1 MTKEEIWKEFE
12 NQLIRDIQTPIT
24 VSYDVSE
31 KMATSAIKETVAKWK
46 KRLEQQPSE
55 DCVSKKAMLDAI
67 TQIDGNINMDIY
79 TNEVR
84 EIVKDLPPVT
94 PTQRW
99 IPVSERLPEERGKY
113 IVTEKVFRLDDREH
127 KGRYNTMVEQAE
139 YCNSK
144 WQRASFFEVI
154 AWMPLPKPY
163 EEKRGN
169 ENGNQDN

>member
-1 MTKEEIWKEFE
+1 MTKEENIKNLKQIKKVGLCKKYLDSIDE
-12 NQLIRDIQTPIT
+12 
-24 VSYDVSE
+24 
-31 KMATSAIKETVAKWK
+31 AIKV
-46 KRLEQQPSE
+46 LEQPTSN
-55 DCVSKKAMLDAI
+55 DCVSRQAMIKELNDNWLSGTCARRI
-67 TQIDGNINMDIY
+67 IDEQINK
-79 TNEVR
+79 
-84 EIVKDLPPVT
+84 VKELPPVT

-99 IPVSERLPEERGKY
+99 IPVSERLPEESGKY

-139 YCNSK
+139 YYNDK

-169 ENGNQDN
+169 EE